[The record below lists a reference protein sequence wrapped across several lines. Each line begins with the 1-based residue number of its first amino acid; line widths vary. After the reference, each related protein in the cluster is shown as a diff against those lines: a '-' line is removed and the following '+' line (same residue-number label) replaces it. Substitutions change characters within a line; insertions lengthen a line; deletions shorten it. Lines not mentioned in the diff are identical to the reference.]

1 MKRYSDYL
9 RRFFMMK
16 FAMLVLVLSLCV
28 FPLNAYAGG
37 GSGPNGPSD
46 GSDNTS
52 LETGLWVALMV
63 VLIGGLIYSFKDK
76 ELVAQFNIDSPEVD
90 KTNEDLVSSNNLKK
104 LVTTEGELI
113 VHHW

>member
-1 MKRYSDYL
+1 MKKL
-9 RRFFMMK
+9 
-16 FAMLVLVLSLCV
+16 AILVLILSLCV
-28 FPLNAYAGG
+28 LPVQSYAGG

-52 LETGLWVALMV
+52 LETGIWLALMV

-76 ELVAQFNIDSPEVD
+76 ELVAQSNIDSPEVD
-90 KTNEDLVSSNNLKK
+90 KTNEDLVSSGNLKK